1 MAGGQTPGLANDCGL
16 SPPLGMETAFFM
28 LPLLPCLSQFLD
40 MIISI
45 IISPRWGFHDR
56 LLTLRSALANFLNHG
71 NAVQAIYRRW
81 RWQVIIVT
89 IAIVTIANIDV
100 IIIIIFLI
108 AIILLMIRQLLRTGS
123 QGWD

>member
-1 MAGGQTPGLANDCGL
+1 MAGGQIQGHANDCGL

-28 LPLLPCLSQFLD
+28 LPLLPCLSHFLD
-40 MIISI
+40 LIIFI

-71 NAVQAIYRRW
+71 KAVQAIYRRW
-81 RWQVIIVT
+81 RWQVIIVI